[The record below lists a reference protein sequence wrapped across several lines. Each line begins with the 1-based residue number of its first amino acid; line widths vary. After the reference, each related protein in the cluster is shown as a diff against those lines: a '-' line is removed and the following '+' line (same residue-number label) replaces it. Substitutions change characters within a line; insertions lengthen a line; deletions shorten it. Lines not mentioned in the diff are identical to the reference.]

1 MFCITDTSRP
11 PRPMEEN
18 GQSYWF
24 VSREEMER
32 DAHAG
37 RFLEYG
43 EHNGHLYGTHLD
55 SIRAIIKEGECYTR
69 SYLFVFKNVKFHLL
83 LLPKQFKFSTS
94 LLYPRQCIIMISTI

>member
-1 MFCITDTSRP
+1 
-11 PRPMEEN
+11 MEEN

-55 SIRAIIKEGECYTR
+55 SIRAVMKEGEFPIIFTMF
-69 SYLFVFKNVKFHLL
+69 FVL
-83 LLPKQFKFSTS
+83 
-94 LLYPRQCIIMISTI
+94 